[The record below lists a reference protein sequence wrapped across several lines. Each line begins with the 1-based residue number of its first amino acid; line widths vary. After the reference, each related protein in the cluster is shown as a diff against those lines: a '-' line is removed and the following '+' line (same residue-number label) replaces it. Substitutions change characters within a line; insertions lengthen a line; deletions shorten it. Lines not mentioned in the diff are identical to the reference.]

1 MSIFGKTGSFC
12 SGSGAG
18 YAAGARKTGLSSR
31 LGADT
36 GAEETGLAA
45 TAAEAA
51 LARYSS
57 ALMLRKNS
65 GFGAETARRVPS
77 ESVISIG
84 FSSASRQA
92 RTVW

>member
-12 SGSGAG
+12 GGSGAG
-18 YAAGARKTGLSSR
+18 YAAGARKAGLSSR
-31 LGADT
+31 LGA
-36 GAEETGLAA
+36 GAEAGGFAGEE
-45 TAAEAA
+45 EAA

>member
-12 SGSGAG
+12 GGSGAG

-36 GAEETGLAA
+36 GAEETGFAGALAA
-45 TAAEAA
+45 A
-51 LARYSS
+51 LERYSS